1 MIIAIIN
8 GYEITEFEFET
19 ELQNLMERAQIQVPT
34 IEDKMQ
40 AINQL
45 IDAYIILEE
54 SKKSGIKIPDDE
66 IQNKFLD
73 IMLEFDSEN
82 DFKEMLKSNNLTYQ
96 NIRQKIYNDLLI
108 SNFFNKNFKDKVSV
122 SYDKLREVY
131 DENKDSFYSQGAIR
145 ASHILIKGTNDESYR
160 KILEVK
166 EKIKTSDDFMK
177 EAAKCSDCPSS
188 CNFGDLGYFE
198 QGKMVKE
205 LDNVAFKLAVG
216 EISEPVKTKFGY
228 HLIIVTDKKAPSTAT
243 FEAVKE
249 SLANRLKDIEAEI
262 NFIKF
267 IVKSFCFL
275 PIFIYKE
282 KL

>member
-8 GYEITEFEFET
+8 GYEITRFEFET
-19 ELQNLMERAQIQVPT
+19 ELQNLMERTQIQVPT

-40 AINQL
+40 AITQL

-73 IMLEFDSEN
+73 IMLEFDSES
-82 DFKEMLKSNNLTYQ
+82 DFKDMLKSNNLTYQ

-108 SNFFNKNFKDKVSV
+108 SKFFNKNFKDKVSV

-131 DENKDSFYSQGAIR
+131 DENKDSFYSQEAIR
-145 ASHILIKGTNDESYR
+145 ASHILIKGTDDESYR

-198 QGKMVKE
+198 PGKMVKE
-205 LDNVAFKLAVG
+205 FDNVAFKLAVG
-216 EISEPVKTKFGY
+216 EISEPVKTPFGY
-228 HLIIVTDKKAPSTAT
+228 HLIIVTGKKAPSTAT

-249 SLANRLKDIEAEI
+249 SLANRLKEIEAEI
-262 NFIKF
+262 NFMKF
-267 IVKSFCFL
+267 IKDVKTKAD
-275 PIFIYKE
+275 IVVYEE